1 MRPHVVE
8 QATKRSSFAHAPPT
22 WRAFEK
28 APIGLIGAQ
37 ALCPFLADHALGP
50 MNVGELTVLE
60 KVCRSVNGAR
70 HITLI
75 DPAKQAPEVAA
86 QRAMVAV
93 ECGSAMIFVGG
104 STDTPDDVVH
114 ATCSAIQEALELR
127 MFAASQ
133 NPTSEEADWDIP
145 VVLFPGG
152 AHALSPAADAITF
165 MMLMNST
172 KREFL
177 VGEQVRGAPYL
188 EQFGVEALP
197 TGYVVCAPGG
207 RVGEVGA
214 AELIQSTDV
223 EKVHAYALC
232 ARMFGFSLLYLE
244 AGSGADEP
252 VHPDLIA
259 KAATVEGLTLLVGG
273 GLRTASDVRQAVSA
287 GAKWIVTGTITEDA
301 SSMDELRQRLLTMVN
316 ACSN

>member
-1 MRPHVVE
+1 
-8 QATKRSSFAHAPPT
+8 
-22 WRAFEK
+22 
-28 APIGLIGAQ
+28 
-37 ALCPFLADHALGP
+37 
-50 MNVGELTVLE
+50 MNVGESTVLE
-60 KVCRSVNGAR
+60 KVQRPTNGAR

-75 DPAKQAPEVAA
+75 DPAKQSPDIAA
-86 QRAMVAV
+86 QRAMLAV
-93 ECGSAMIFVGG
+93 ECGSKMIFVGG

-114 ATCSAIQEALELR
+114 ATCTAIQEAFELR

-133 NPTSEEADWDIP
+133 DPTGDEHGWDIP

-177 VGEQVRGAPYL
+177 VGEQVRGAPHL
-188 EQFGVEALP
+188 DRFGVEALP

-214 AELIQSTDV
+214 ADLIQSEDGDL
-223 EKVHAYALC
+223 VHAYALC
-232 ARMFGFSLLYLE
+232 AKMYGFSLLYLE
-244 AGSGADEP
+244 AGSGASTP
-252 VHPDLIA
+252 VHPDLI
-259 KAATVEGLTLLVGG
+259 KRAASVSGLTLLVGG
-273 GLRTASDVRQAVSA
+273 GLRTAENVRNAVEA
-287 GAKWIVTGTITEDA
+287 GADWIVTGTITEDA
-301 SSMDELRQRLLTMVN
+301 SSMDELRKRLLALVE

>member
-1 MRPHVVE
+1 
-8 QATKRSSFAHAPPT
+8 
-22 WRAFEK
+22 
-28 APIGLIGAQ
+28 
-37 ALCPFLADHALGP
+37 
-50 MNVGELTVLE
+50 MNVGESSVLE
-60 KVCRSVNGAR
+60 KIRRPSKGAR

-75 DPAKQAPEVAA
+75 DPAKQTADVAA
-86 QRAMVAV
+86 QRAMIAV
-93 ECGSAMIFVGG
+93 ECGSSMVFVGG

-114 ATCSAIQEALELR
+114 ATCAAIQEALELR

-133 NPTSEEADWDIP
+133 DPTGEENRWDVP

-177 VGEQVRGAPYL
+177 VGEQVRGAPHL
-188 EQFGVEALP
+188 DRFGVEALP

-214 AELIQSTDV
+214 AELIEPTDV
-223 EKVHAYALC
+223 DLVHAYALC

-244 AGSGADEP
+244 AGSGADTP
-252 VHPDLIA
+252 VHPELIA
-259 KAATVEGLTLLVGG
+259 KAASVDGLTLLVGG
-273 GLRTASDVRQAVSA
+273 GLRSPDDVRTAVEA
-287 GAKWIVTGTITEDA
+287 GAEWIVTGTVTEDA
-301 SSMDELRQRLLTMVN
+301 SSLDELRSRLTGLVQ
-316 ACSN
+316 ACRA